1 MTPTSTLLLRLAAPL
16 QSWGDHRAALDSRHT
31 APQPTKSGVIGLLAA
46 SLGRDR
52 NEPLGQLADLT
63 MGVRAD
69 VPGTLLRDYHTVSD
83 YRGVPLLSANLNAK
97 GHQKPTSKPRYIRPT
112 ERFYLQDAAFL
123 VGIHGPA
130 DFMEELTTAAK
141 NPACLLGLGRRSCPP
156 TFPLVLGLTD
166 TPLSNAL
173 AEHHWLASPHAR
185 SIWQQRNRGT
195 APATIDVPATIDDP
209 EGDTVL
215 SDQPLSYSFGKG
227 RHTTRHVTHRLITLS
242 TGFTP
247 PPGTPAGE
255 AHDPLA
261 LLGW

>member
-1 MTPTSTLLLRLAAPL
+1 MTSTATLLLRLAAPL
-16 QSWGDHRAALDSRHT
+16 QSWGDHRAALDTRHT

-46 SLGRDR
+46 ALGRDR
-52 NEPLGQLADLT
+52 DEPLGPLAELT
-63 MGVRAD
+63 MGVRSD

-97 GHQKPTSKPRYIRPT
+97 GRQKPTSKPRYIQPT

-123 VGIHGPA
+123 VGVHGPA
-130 DFMEELTTAAK
+130 DLVDDLATAARK
-141 NPACLLGLGRRSCPP
+141 PACLLSLGRRSCPP
-156 TFPLVLGLTD
+156 TFPLVLGLTSVSLGD
-166 TPLSNAL
+166 AL
-173 AEHHWLASPHAR
+173 AEHDWLASPHAR
-185 SIWQQRNRGT
+185 GVWQKRNRGA

-215 SDQPLSYSFGKG
+215 GDQPLSYTFGTG
-227 RHTTRHVTHRLITLS
+227 RHTTRHVTHQLITLS

-247 PPGTPAGE
+247 TPGTPAGAE
-255 AHDPLA
+255 HDPLA